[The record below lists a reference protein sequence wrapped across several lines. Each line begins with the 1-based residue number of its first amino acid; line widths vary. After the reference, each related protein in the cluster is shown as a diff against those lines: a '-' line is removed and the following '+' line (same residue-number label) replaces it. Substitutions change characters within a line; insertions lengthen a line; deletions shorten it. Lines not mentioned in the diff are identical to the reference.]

1 MSQSATGY
9 RAFPER
15 FPHPARAKRYTAEE
29 FASLEK
35 QEVQRADGFCEGH
48 ESTTIWYA
56 DRCYIV
62 EVRFVAHP
70 PAYIESTCTVTPT
83 FGMDMVDGNLAQDA
97 EEFVLQQV
105 LARPTQRLMHHG
117 LSGIPAMDY
126 LKLHGFAK

>member
-1 MSQSATGY
+1 MSQSTTGH

-15 FPHPARAKRYTAEE
+15 FPHPARAKRFTPEE
-29 FASLEK
+29 FSALEK
-35 QEVQRADGFCEGH
+35 QRMQSVAGCCKGH

-62 EVRFVAHP
+62 EVRFAAHP
-70 PAYIESTCTVTPT
+70 PVYIQSICTFTPT
-83 FGMDMVDGNLAQDA
+83 MGMDMIDGNLAQDA